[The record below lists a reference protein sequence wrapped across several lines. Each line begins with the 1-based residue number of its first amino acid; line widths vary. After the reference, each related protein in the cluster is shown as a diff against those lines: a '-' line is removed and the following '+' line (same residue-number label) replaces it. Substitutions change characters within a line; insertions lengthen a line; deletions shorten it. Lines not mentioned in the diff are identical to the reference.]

1 MKMIAV
7 SVAVA
12 MSVMGSASVY
22 AQSVESSEAQ
32 LGGMMG
38 LSFQKDARS
47 NVAKILDEQA
57 SQPAVGG
64 ELSQAIYV
72 KTLERVEET
81 FSRPIP
87 DSINESTRDDD

>member
-1 MKMIAV
+1 YYLNGGEAALNDLKKDLRLKEADL
-7 SVAVA
+7 
-12 MSVMGSASVY
+12 SAGK
-22 AQSVESSEAQ
+22 QAQ